1 MWVVLLFS
9 FLFCPWRKITQKLSL
24 HRQRLYFVYKCVT
37 NTWLGEKPFTWITVS
52 ADEQQVHFLIRWKYN
67 VFNLFMT
74 HLPSNSYIM
83 CCILPAPER
92 SWRPEALC
100 PLRIIHHTDGPE
112 TTSKTCVGQAS
123 LPLLSTQPNLSKG
136 GKKIWLMISFSS
148 PCKVYKS
155 GREKKIQLRV
165 SVQCRRFSG
174 LTFCHEQRGRIEF
187 KWKTLKFLEV
197 HFPQHCFLSL
207 LRGKKNKIKRS
218 SQRSGQHLSTS
229 LEGLVV
235 FWNLPR
241 ETQIEMSHYAPAEF
255 RQRVSTCQPQGQT
268 MSSSGAVTRDW
279 AASLGLRSCI
289 ID

>member
-1 MWVVLLFS
+1 
-9 FLFCPWRKITQKLSL
+9 
-24 HRQRLYFVYKCVT
+24 
-37 NTWLGEKPFTWITVS
+37 
-52 ADEQQVHFLIRWKYN
+52 
-67 VFNLFMT
+67 
-74 HLPSNSYIM
+74 
-83 CCILPAPER
+83 
-92 SWRPEALC
+92 
-100 PLRIIHHTDGPE
+100 
-112 TTSKTCVGQAS
+112 
-123 LPLLSTQPNLSKG
+123 
-136 GKKIWLMISFSS
+136 MISFSS
-148 PCKVYKS
+148 PLKVYKS
-155 GREKKIQLRV
+155 GKGKKKIQLRV

-174 LTFCHEQRGRIEF
+174 LTFCHEQRGRIKF

-197 HFPQHCFLSL
+197 RFPLHRFLSL
-207 LRGKKNKIKRS
+207 LRGKKKNKIKRS

-229 LEGLVV
+229 LEGLVL